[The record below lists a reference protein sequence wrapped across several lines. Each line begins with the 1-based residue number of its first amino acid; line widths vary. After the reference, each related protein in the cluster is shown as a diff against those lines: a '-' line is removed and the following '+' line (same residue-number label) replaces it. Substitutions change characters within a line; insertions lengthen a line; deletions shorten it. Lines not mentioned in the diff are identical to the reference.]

1 MFSLCTEGL
10 ISRLRK
16 QEEEGK
22 NSPIEQNKKEHQS
35 SYRGESVGVLEA
47 TWGCQRD
54 GLDVT
59 GEHLHGRKAG
69 KQIKRDEL
77 ALGGLILD
85 LWSRAE
91 ARAEH
96 RETSQTKLQRGPH
109 KALFDKLLRVSV
121 WRYVRLIVE
130 LFGYGVIPA
139 KGRYITN
146 RLNLTEH
153 LSLMK
158 ITTSFPSANLSNCG
172 TACSVYFTV
181 RL

>member
-16 QEEEGK
+16 QEEEEGK
-22 NSPIEQNKKEHQS
+22 NSPIEHNKKEHQS
-35 SYRGESVGVLEA
+35 GYRGESVGVLEA

-85 LWSRAE
+85 L
-91 ARAEH
+91 
-96 RETSQTKLQRGPH
+96 
-109 KALFDKLLRVSV
+109 
-121 WRYVRLIVE
+121 
-130 LFGYGVIPA
+130 
-139 KGRYITN
+139 
-146 RLNLTEH
+146 
-153 LSLMK
+153 
-158 ITTSFPSANLSNCG
+158 
-172 TACSVYFTV
+172 
-181 RL
+181 